1 MADGGPAGLDA
12 RVKFVATLDDKP
24 TPVEVTGADG
34 RYRLTIG
41 GEVWDVDARLTPQG
55 ITSLLID
62 GVSYVADVTDREG
75 ACVVE
80 VHGETYVIDVEE
92 ETRYIIRTR
101 GGAAGGQAGHVL
113 KAPMPG
119 RITQVVVRPG
129 DRVNR
134 GDTLLVIEAMKM
146 QNELKA
152 GAAGTVAEVRVEV
165 GQAVNPGEVLVVV
178 EAHA

>member
-1 MADGGPAGLDA
+1 MADGGPGELEA

-62 GVSYVADVTDREG
+62 GVSYVADVIDREG

-80 VHGETYVIDVEE
+80 VHGETYVIDVEQVPLSGFE
-92 ETRYIIRTR
+92 SLIDAGRLLDARVIAALYMARTFLAR
-101 GGAAGGQAGHVL
+101 EHAAASPTAGEST
-113 KAPMPG
+113 G
-119 RITQVVVRPG
+119 
-129 DRVNR
+129 
-134 GDTLLVIEAMKM
+134 
-146 QNELKA
+146 
-152 GAAGTVAEVRVEV
+152 
-165 GQAVNPGEVLVVV
+165 
-178 EAHA
+178 